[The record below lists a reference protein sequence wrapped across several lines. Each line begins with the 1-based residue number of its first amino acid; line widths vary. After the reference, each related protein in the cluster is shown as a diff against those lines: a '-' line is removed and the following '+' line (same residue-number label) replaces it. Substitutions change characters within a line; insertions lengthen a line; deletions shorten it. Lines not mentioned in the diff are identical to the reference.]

1 MRLRIPNFITP
12 YSAHF
17 VPTSEP
23 ASFDELRSGRL
34 NVSDYTAKW
43 TERSQFPI
51 AALLALGSRV
61 RFSLLAT
68 VNLASEMGECGR

>member
-34 NVSDYTAKW
+34 NVFRLVECSINAEDQETLAPVNPTA
-43 TERSQFPI
+43 
-51 AALLALGSRV
+51 RV
-61 RFSLLAT
+61 ILRQAT
-68 VNLASEMGECGR
+68 HHVF